1 MRKQKPLTPYERPM
15 ALRRSFIVFVV
26 VVGGLFLVRALTSS
40 PVPPLGELSPQQLA
54 TSMGK
59 ALLRVHDMTFTVPSQ
74 HDAYGQTISVG
85 GSMSV
90 QRNGNYQITGQS
102 EQDPAQ
108 RGEIRAIGGESYF
121 HYSEGAIY
129 QIMTLVPQR
138 ISNNQALTDAAAF
151 GNRWF
156 TTGDVAT
163 TTNDAPPT
171 PSNVR
176 GLFSSLGNSKW
187 TKFSKQVATTNQ
199 GVTVVP
205 LTTGDIIWFVRASGA
220 RLPNAIALN
229 VFIADADPIGFLR
242 NDPTIDVS
250 YSHVTISTPANLTP
264 VPAGFAKQWNRVLP
278 ALQISRLNP
287 YGLLWLALAPHT

>member
-1 MRKQKPLTPYERPM
+1 
-15 ALRRSFIVFVV
+15 
-26 VVGGLFLVRALTSS
+26 
-40 PVPPLGELSPQQLA
+40 
-54 TSMGK
+54 MGK
-59 ALLRVHDMTFTVPSQ
+59 ALLRVHDMTFTVVSQ
-74 HDAYGQTISVG
+74 HDAYGQTTSVG

-108 RGEIRAIGGESYF
+108 RGEIRVIGGKLYF

-129 QIMTLVPQR
+129 RIMTLVPQR
-138 ISNNQALTDAAAF
+138 IPSSHAQADAAAL

-156 TTGDVAT
+156 TTNDVAT

-220 RLPNAIALN
+220 RLPNAIAFN
-229 VFIADADPIGFLR
+229 VFVAAADPIGFLT

-278 ALQISRLNP
+278 AQQISRLNP